1 MPSTAGLVPKANA
14 DGVVEPEIDIYWAT
28 QTGKIERKRDP
39 AFCRHGEKGMC
50 DYCMPLEVSHQLL
63 LRC

>member
-1 MPSTAGLVPKANA
+1 MDV
-14 DGVVEPEIDIYWAT
+14 YWAT

-50 DYCMPLEVSHQLL
+50 DYCMPLEVGYCRMSAVTNPTAI
-63 LRC
+63 